1 MATKKTKANVQPKAR
16 VVDYSFGSR
25 TYQIDTERHK
35 VYRQFVEIES
45 ARASTIF
52 ASWRASNA

>member
-1 MATKKTKANVQPKAR
+1 VATKKTKANVQPKPR
-16 VVDYSFGSR
+16 VVDYSFGAR

-45 ARASTIF
+45 ARASTIY

>member
-1 MATKKTKANVQPKAR
+1 VSTKKTKASVQPKVR

>member
-1 MATKKTKANVQPKAR
+1 MATKKTKASVQPKVR

>member
-1 MATKKTKANVQPKAR
+1 VATKKTKASVQPKVR